1 MGASVEWT
9 DSTALSPRWL
19 TLGSLFLTQV
29 PLWASSSGPWVS
41 LQPWQVGREGG
52 LSVGSCL
59 GLSGPV
65 AGPHH
70 LCSSAV
76 CQKVVAGPCGFRI
89 VMCFPEAWFS
99 SRLCSQEEED
109 TGLGCAPSQPCWR
122 VPTHFPLPS
131 VLQGR
136 SLFSNRSDMVAGC
149 GRESPGSCY
158 LLSNRMTSVRAGY
171 SMLLF

>member
-29 PLWASSSGPWVS
+29 PLWASSSGPRVS

-70 LCSSAV
+70 LCSSASARRWSRGH
-76 CQKVVAGPCGFRI
+76 VALGSSCVFQRHGSPVGSADRRRRTLAWAVLLHSRVGEYPPTSHFRLFCREGP
-89 VMCFPEAWFS
+89 S
-99 SRLCSQEEED
+99 SL
-109 TGLGCAPSQPCWR
+109 TVGTW
-122 VPTHFPLPS
+122 
-131 VLQGR
+131 LQGADA
-136 SLFSNRSDMVAGC
+136 SLQVRVTFSLTV
-149 GRESPGSCY
+149 
-158 LLSNRMTSVRAGY
+158 
-171 SMLLF
+171 